1 VSQGSVADVSANGIQ
16 HDAAVGQSFQGGPL
30 VNSKGELL
38 GVASRSYAPL
48 GFASDGV
55 FFAPPIRA
63 ACDKVLRC
71 PDDSVAGAGTKR

>member
-1 VSQGSVADVSANGIQ
+1 
-16 HDAAVGQSFQGGPL
+16 
-30 VNSKGELL
+30 